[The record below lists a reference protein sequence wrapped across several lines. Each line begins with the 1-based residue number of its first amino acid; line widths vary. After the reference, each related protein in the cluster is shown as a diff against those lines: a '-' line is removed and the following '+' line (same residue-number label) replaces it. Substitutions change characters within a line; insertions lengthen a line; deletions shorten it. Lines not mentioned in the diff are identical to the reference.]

1 MFGIITAGG
10 ETAGHALATT
20 TYYILSHPK
29 VHQKL
34 VSELKTA
41 FPNKTHDLEYLTLEK
56 LPYLAC
62 VIKEGLRLSYSIPGR
77 LPRVVETEDATFNGY
92 RVPKGTIVSMSSW
105 MLNRDPKSFPEP
117 DHFEPE
123 RWSNPEKSR
132 MLENKYFAPFG
143 RGSRQCIGIQY
154 ATHSLILP

>member
-1 MFGIITAGG
+1 
-10 ETAGHALATT
+10 
-20 TYYILSHPK
+20 
-29 VHQKL
+29 VHKKL

-62 VIKEGLRLSYSIPGR
+62 VIKEGLSLSYSIPGR
-77 LPRVVETEDATFNGY
+77 LPRVIETEDATFNGY

-105 MLNRDPKSFPEP
+105 MLNRDPKSFAEP

-123 RWSNPEKSR
+123 RWSNLEKSR

-143 RGSRQCIGIQY
+143 RGSSQCIGIQY
-154 ATHSLILP
+154 ATRSLFLP